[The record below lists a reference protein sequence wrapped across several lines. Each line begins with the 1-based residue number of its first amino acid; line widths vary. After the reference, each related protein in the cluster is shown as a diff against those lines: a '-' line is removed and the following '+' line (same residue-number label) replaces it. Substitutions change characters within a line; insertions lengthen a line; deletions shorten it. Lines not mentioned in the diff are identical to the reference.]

1 MFYAQNPNRRK
12 HWYSLLSIG
21 QRKILLLIGV
31 FITFLLIALGILVVY
46 TCRAMQYDVEQVSA
60 GCGVSMLYDASNRP
74 VSDLSGSESEY
85 VPWNQFPK
93 HLVDAFVAREDE
105 SFFDHSGVV
114 YSSVIRSLITN
125 LLSMSYEQ
133 GASTI
138 TMQLTRH
145 VYELGGKTLDR
156 KLLEAMLAQRIERHV
171 DKHTIFAQYL
181 NRIYFGRSCYG
192 IGAAARHYFG
202 KQVKDLDL
210 VESATLAG
218 LVRAP
223 SLCNPRRSMENAMG
237 VKRETLARMLELE
250 FISQEQHDKAVNS
263 PINIV
268 PAEKT
273 AMTDSS
279 YATMWAG
286 RELESIRS
294 HLGENTRGLSVVSN
308 LNLEIQQYL
317 EQATER
323 ALSAV
328 ENPGQ
333 FPQEWLEQLGSD
345 PETAANLRQSFASA
359 KRPSGLKVRG
369 NDNDFSGLLQACVLV
384 IDSRRNKKGNVL
396 GVVGGRSVFD
406 GIDRWQRNL
415 VPGRTMAPLLFC
427 CACLPGGED
436 LHIVARNSEVTGL
449 RLGYDVVRSFYDS
462 LKLGVALPSRARER
476 DLYNG
481 FYTMK
486 RLDLA
491 RLLYSVQ
498 NQGRGYKLN
507 MVQTVWSHGQ
517 KALYAYEP
525 EKATEYIR
533 RESAVA
539 VSRLAPFV
547 CTEGKPIVL
556 NETLPKHCGQW
567 TMVCNDLGVS
577 VFVWMGF
584 DDPSTPAAAS
594 PEMRRLLS
602 RAGLYLA
609 REVHSK
615 ARAVLRADMKKQSA
629 QQQPA
634 KQQTS

>member
-21 QRKILLLIGV
+21 QRKILAIIAL
-31 FITFLLIALGILVVY
+31 FITFLLIILGVLVVY
-46 TCRAMQYDVEQVSA
+46 TCRAMQYDVGQVSA
-60 GCGVSMLYDASNRP
+60 GCGVSMLYDSSNRA
-74 VSDLSGSESEY
+74 VSDLSSSESEY

-114 YSSVIRSLITN
+114 YSSVIRSIITN
-125 LLSMSYEQ
+125 ILSMSYEQ

-138 TMQLTRH
+138 TMQLARH
-145 VYELGGKTLDR
+145 VYELGGKTMDR
-156 KLLEAMLAQRIERHV
+156 KLLEAMLAQRIERNV

-181 NRIYFGRSCYG
+181 NRIYFGQSCYG

-202 KQVKDLDL
+202 KPVKDLDL

-223 SLCNPRRSMENAMG
+223 SLCNPRRSMDNAMG
-237 VKRETLARMLELE
+237 VKRETLDRMLDLEL
-250 FISQEQHDKAVNS
+250 ISQEQHDKAVQA

-273 AMTDSS
+273 AITDSS

-294 HLGENTRGLSVVSN
+294 DLGENTRGLSVVSN

-323 ALSAV
+323 ALTAV
-328 ENPGQ
+328 ENPSK
-333 FPQEWLEQLGSD
+333 FPQEWNEQLGD
-345 PETAANLRQSFASA
+345 TPESVNLMRKSFTAA
-359 KRPSGLKVRG
+359 KRPAGLKVRG

-396 GVVGGRSVFD
+396 AVVGGRSVFD
-406 GIDRWQRNL
+406 GIDRWQHQL

-436 LHIVARNSEVTGL
+436 MHIVARNSEVTGM

-462 LKLGVALPSRARER
+462 LKLGVELPPRSRER

-481 FYTMK
+481 FYSMK

-498 NQGRGYKLN
+498 NQGKGYKLN

-517 KALYAYEP
+517 KALYAHEP
-525 EKATEYIR
+525 EKAPEYIR

-556 NETLPKHCGQW
+556 NETLPQNHGQW
-567 TMVCNDLGVS
+567 TMVCNDRGVT
-577 VFVWMGF
+577 VCVWMGF

-594 PEMRRLLS
+594 PDMRRLLS
-602 RAGLYLA
+602 RASLYLA

-615 ARAVLRADMKKQSA
+615 ARAVLRAEMKQQQA

-634 KQQTS
+634 VTQKS